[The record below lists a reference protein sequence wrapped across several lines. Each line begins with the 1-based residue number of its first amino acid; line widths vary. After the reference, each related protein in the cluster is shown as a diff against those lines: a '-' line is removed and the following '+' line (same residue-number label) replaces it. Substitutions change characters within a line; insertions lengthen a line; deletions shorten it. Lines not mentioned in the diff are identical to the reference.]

1 MTINQLCRRRSRAKS
16 YYLTYEL
23 LVNGKWQRKAVFMCH
38 GNGVMFA
45 RSLPF
50 NLREVTAS

>member
-1 MTINQLCRRRSRAKS
+1 MTVNQLCRRQRRCKR
-16 YYLTYEL
+16 YYLIIA
-23 LVNGKWQRKAVFMCH
+23 GKAIFMCH